1 MLSIEAH
8 RAGAAII
15 GEDLGTVPGY
25 VRRAMRR
32 HRIHTS
38 YVLQFEAAPALNDPP
53 PGSAASLGT
62 HDLPTWAGFWGG
74 NDVRL
79 LAELGL
85 VDPAQAEARARERER
100 IRAAIVRGLR
110 ERGLLHDVDDADDAG
125 EPDPLE
131 LLEAALRFLGRS
143 DAALAIVALEDLWLE
158 ERPQNVPGTGAERA
172 NWRGRL
178 RLSLD
183 EIAVDQRVSRLIE
196 TIAGERAAVAGREDA
211 A

>member
-62 HDLPTWAGFWGG
+62 HDLPTWTGFLGG

-85 VDPAQAEARARERER
+85 MDPPQAEARARERER

-110 ERGLLHDVDDADDAG
+110 ERGLLDADDADDAI

-158 ERPQNVPGTGAERA
+158 ERPQNVPGTSAERA

-178 RLSLD
+178 HLSLD
-183 EIAVDQRVSRLIE
+183 EIAADQRVSRLIE
-196 TIAGERAAVAGREDA
+196 RIASERAAVAGREDA